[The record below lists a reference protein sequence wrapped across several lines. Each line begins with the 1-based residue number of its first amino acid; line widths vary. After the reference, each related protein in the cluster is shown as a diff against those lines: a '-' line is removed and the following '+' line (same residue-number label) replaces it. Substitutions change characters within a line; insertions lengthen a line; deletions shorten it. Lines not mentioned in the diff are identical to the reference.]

1 MKKLWNKSFWFLIN
15 AVENKKM
22 ILELEEHN
30 THDAIDEVFSS
41 SSSPIPSSTC
51 NSKSN
56 NNIIVAKSEYQSAVT
71 AIESTYDDFQKSQ
84 LGEDKIRYPSLD
96 HNMVEKIYE
105 SAKQSLLKNIDRVVC
120 PIDDNEYSD
129 YVDRYH
135 IVLDDDIGGES
146 EDEAYEVNNK
156 CNETKN
162 DNRDMNDHEGEEEEI
177 DKEEL
182 IDTKALK
189 NARELRARIR
199 DMSSD
204 VENSRERV
212 LKRAEDL
219 ISSSLSHHLIDKP
232 AKVIFQDDITY
243 KEGLRDTTQDDGKE
257 NVTMNMNG
265 GISNITKMSDNDS
278 NDITKTGAVSSLQ
291 DSLESL
297 SRLLKD
303 SQWTRLPNR
312 IQSLQDTIETIQ
324 KETNEGRFMSQTE
337 IAITSQCSRDTIID
351 ESKRKLL
358 EENNKENDKLNID
371 AMDRLAL
378 LGQLFS

>member
-1 MKKLWNKSFWFLIN
+1 
-15 AVENKKM
+15 M

-232 AKVIFQDDITY
+232 AKVIFQDDITD
-243 KEGLRDTTQDDGKE
+243 KEGLRDTTQDD
-257 NVTMNMNG
+257 
-265 GISNITKMSDNDS
+265 DDS